1 MRGENDPRGG
11 RARCRRP
18 AGGVRARRPAPP
30 LRPGAR
36 HVVRDADGASVR
48 ARVHLAAA
56 AVAARPRARAAP
68 IEGGGWR
75 ITDR

>member
-1 MRGENDPRGG
+1 MTLVEAVPDAVDRLEEYVPGDPRHLYD
-11 RARCRRP
+11 RC
-18 AGGVRARRPAPP
+18 
-30 LRPGAR
+30 AR

-48 ARVHLAAA
+48 ARVHLAAP